1 MLDIRRWH
9 RHIDLFAVGSL
20 AFYFFWAGMMKFFAF
35 EQATISSWLG
45 KHALLGDLAPAMG
58 PAASFL
64 LGGFELVIAL
74 MLVLG
79 LKQAGLGRVG
89 ALLAM
94 LLSMLSLTLLFT
106 NPVWIDALGGF
117 PAIGSGQGVIKYLSF
132 AGVAW
137 YVANYFEER
146 TGVATPS
153 QQGALVTILLGLVL
167 VLAWIGGMKFT
178 LIEAEGIADLLPSS
192 PVLFWLPLLFDTQG
206 ASNFIG
212 VLELVT
218 VAALLMWFRGQSLW
232 FNIGAWLAVATFLTT
247 LSFMVTAPG
256 WHGELGFP
264 YIGNGGQF
272 LLRDLVMLAGTLLL
286 MVHPAKR

>member
-20 AFYFFWAGMMKFFAF
+20 ALYFFWAGAMKFFAF

-45 KHALLGDLAPAMG
+45 KHALLGELAPSMG
-58 PAASFL
+58 TAAAYL
-64 LGGFELVIAL
+64 LGAAELAIAL
-74 MLVLG
+74 LLMLG
-79 LKQAGLGRVG
+79 FKQAVMGRAG
-89 ALLAM
+89 ALLAL
-94 LLSMLSLTLLFT
+94 LLSVLSLTLLFT

-137 YVANYFEER
+137 YLANYFQGQA
-146 TGVATPS
+146 TGQSPS

-167 VLAWIGGMKFT
+167 VLGWIGGMKFT

-232 FNIGAWLAVATFLTT
+232 FTMGALLAVATFLTT